1 MNSSKI
7 TLVAIWLQNGRDWD
21 NTYKAILNKVNP
33 DQTYIDEAKRYISLY
48 GEDNVLVI
56 IDDKYKE
63 LGLTKLNRPPFVA
76 NLKECN

>member
-48 GEDNVLVI
+48 GEYNVLVI
-56 IDDKYKE
+56 IDNKYKE
-63 LGLTKLNRPPFVA
+63 LGLTKLNRPPFVV

>member
-1 MNSSKI
+1 MNSLKI

-56 IDDKYKE
+56 IDDKYRE
-63 LGLTKLNRPPFVA
+63 LGLAKLNRPPFVV

>member
-21 NTYKAILNKVNP
+21 NTYKAVLNKVNP
-33 DQTYIDEAKRYISLY
+33 DQTYVDEAKRYISLY
-48 GEDNVLVI
+48 GEYNVLTI
-56 IDDKYKE
+56 IDDKYME
-63 LGLTKLNRPPFVA
+63 LGLFKLDKPPLVI